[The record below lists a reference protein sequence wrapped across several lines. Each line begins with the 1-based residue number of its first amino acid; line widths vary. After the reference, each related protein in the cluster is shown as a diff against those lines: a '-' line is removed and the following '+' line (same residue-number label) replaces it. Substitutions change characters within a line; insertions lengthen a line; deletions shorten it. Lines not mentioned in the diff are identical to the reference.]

1 MQYRS
6 MPRTGDK
13 ISVLGY
19 GCMRLPLDGE
29 GRIDGERAARLVRT
43 AIDRGVNYID
53 TAYTYHMEE
62 SEPFVGRALRD
73 GYRDKVFLATKLPS
87 WLVETPSD
95 MDRFL
100 DEQLARLQ
108 TGAIDYYL
116 IHSLNAERWGNM
128 KKHGFAAFLDKA
140 LADGRIRR
148 AGFSFHD
155 QLPLFKEIADAYPWH
170 FCQIQYN
177 FMDAEYQAGEAGLKY
192 ASGKGMGVVVME
204 PLRGGNLARNV
215 PEAISSIWAESP
227 RKISP
232 AGWALR
238 WLWNQPEVSV
248 VLSGMTTES
257 DLEDNLAS
265 AGEGIAGSLT
275 KAELGLV
282 ERVRK
287 EYRNR
292 MKALCTGCQ
301 YCMPCPHGVNIPE
314 CFNRYNM
321 AFMFDN
327 LEQARAT
334 YPVFLKPG
342 ARAGDCVKCGECE
355 EKCPQNLEIRDLLE
369 DVAALLEAE
378 S

>member
-1 MQYRS
+1 

-327 LEQARAT
+327 LEQAMAT